1 MASANAPLSRGDLFV
16 RKATGLVRSW
26 SLFDAFIY
34 ATFSINLI
42 TLGLYIFSFTYFI
55 PASNLIAAIVISA
68 LFVLFEVIVYG
79 AMIAVMPRTGAD
91 YVWQSRIFGGAAGFI
106 LAVTGWWFI
115 LWYWIPLYAQIMVYE
130 VLAPILGILGL
141 RDAALWFSSDNT
153 GLFIACLIVIAF
165 VTLYV
170 AIGLR
175 TYARLQKI
183 CFYGGMIGLLI
194 VIGLLLSTTPERFAP
209 VFDHAMTTMWGAPAN
224 AYQNTIAAGGLTAD
238 VMPPLTRIPLLPT
251 LLLIPYVVFF
261 NLWPNW
267 GATLYG
273 EVKGASD
280 FRRNIYSMGGALIV
294 TTVLALALLGA
305 IAKGIGWDFYHAA
318 NAAFWNKAYDTTGTA
333 AAPPLPIFPYPVMLI
348 SYLIGSPVIQLAIVL
363 LVSLWFWGWAGTVF
377 LSSTRVIFAAAFDRV
392 LPEKVA
398 EVHPRF
404 RTPIYAL
411 LLMTLPSIIVSAL
424 WAYLPIFRTLVLDAT
439 LVIAVTYLGT
449 ALAATFLPY
458 IKPDLYRASPIY
470 KYRIA
475 GLPLITVSG
484 AIFSLFLIFNLYLW
498 FKDAVYGVNNGTSL
512 LFMGAMY
519 LLAIVIYFGS
529 KLLRRREGIDLSMV
543 YKEIPVD

>member
-1 MASANAPLSRGDLFV
+1 MAGAKASPRSGDLFV

-26 SLFDAFIY
+26 SLIDAFIY

-55 PASNLIAAIVISA
+55 PAGNLVAAIVISG
-68 LFVLFEVIVYG
+68 LFVLFEVIVYA

-91 YVWQSRIFGGAAGFI
+91 YVWQSRIFGGGVGFI

-130 VLAPILGILGL
+130 VLAPVLGLLGL
-141 RDAALWFSSDNT
+141 RDVALWFSGDNT
-153 GLFIACLIVIAF
+153 GLFLACLIVIAF

-175 TYARLQKI
+175 TYARIQKF
-183 CFYGGMIGLLI
+183 CFYGGLLGLLI
-194 VIGLLLSTTPERFAP
+194 VIGLLFSSSPQRFETA
-209 VFDHAMTTMWGAPAN
+209 FNSQATAIWGAPAD
-224 AYQNTIAAGGLTAD
+224 AYRGTIAAAGLAD
-238 VMPPLTRIPLLPT
+238 DAVPPLTRIPLLPT

-280 FRRNIYSMGGALIV
+280 FRRNVYSMGGALV
-294 TTVLALALLGA
+294 FTTVLALILLAA
-305 IAKGIGWDFYHAA
+305 IARGIGWDFYHAA
-318 NAAFWNKAYDTTGTA
+318 SAAFWNKAYDTAGTVP
-333 AAPPLPIFPYPVMLI
+333 APPLPVFPYPVMLA
-348 SYLIGSPVIQLAIVL
+348 SYLVGNRLLQLVIVL
-363 LVSLWFWGWAGTVF
+363 LLSLWFWGWAGTAF

-398 EVHPRF
+398 EVDPRF

-411 LLMTLPSIIVSAL
+411 LLMTLPSIVVSAL

-439 LVIAVTYLGT
+439 LVIAVTYLGS
-449 ALAATFLPY
+449 ALAATLLPY
-458 IKPDLYRASPIY
+458 VKPDLYRASPIFQ
-470 KYRIA
+470 YRIA
-475 GLPLITVSG
+475 GLPMITVVGALFSG
-484 AIFSLFLIFNLYLW
+484 FLLFNLYLW
-498 FKDAVYGVNNGTSL
+498 FKDAIYGVNNGTSL
-512 LFMGAMY
+512 VFMGAMY
-519 LLAIVIYFGS
+519 LLAIAIYVTS
-529 KLLRRREGIDLSMV
+529 KAVRRRSGIDLSMV

>member
-1 MASANAPLSRGDLFV
+1 MASANAPVNRGELFV

-42 TLGLYIFSFTYFI
+42 TLGLYIFSFTYTI
-55 PASNLIAAIVISA
+55 PASNLVAAIVISA
-68 LFVLFEVIVYG
+68 LFVLFEVVVYG
-79 AMIAVMPRTGAD
+79 AMIAIMPRTGAD
-91 YVWQSRIFGGAAGFI
+91 YVWQSRIFGGAVGFI

-130 VLAPILGILGL
+130 VLAPVLGILGL
-141 RDAALWFSSDNT
+141 RDLALWFSSDNT
-153 GLFIACLIVIAF
+153 GLFLACLIVIGF

-175 TYARLQKI
+175 TYARIQKI
-183 CFYGGMIGLLI
+183 CFYGGMLGLLI

-209 VFDHAMTTMWGAPAN
+209 IFDHAATTMWGAPAN
-224 AYQNTIAAGGLTAD
+224 AYQNTLSAGGLTAD
-238 VMPPLTRIPLLPT
+238 TMPPLTNIPLLPT

-280 FRRNIYSMGGALIV
+280 FRRNIYSMGGALVV
-294 TTVLALALLGA
+294 TTILALILLAA

-318 NAAFWNKAYDTTGTA
+318 NAAFWNKAYDTTGA
-333 AAPPLPIFPYPVMLI
+333 LPAPPLPVFPYPVMLI
-348 SYLIGSPVIQLAIVL
+348 SYLVSSPVLQLGIVL
-363 LVSLWFWGWAGTVF
+363 LISLWFWGWAGTVF
-377 LSSTRVIFAAAFDRV
+377 LSSTRVIFAAAFDRI
-392 LPEKVA
+392 LPERVA
-398 EVHPRF
+398 EVDPRF
-404 RTPIYAL
+404 RTPVYAL
-411 LLMTLPSIIVSAL
+411 LLMTIPSIIVSAL
-424 WAYLPIFRTLVLDAT
+424 WAYLPIFRTLILDAT

-458 IKPDLYRASPIY
+458 IKPDLYRASPIA

-475 GLPLITVSG
+475 GLPMLTVVG
-484 AIFSLFLIFNLYLW
+484 AIFSLFLLFNLFLW
-498 FKDAVYGVNNGTSL
+498 FRDTIYGVNNSTSL

-519 LLAIVIYFGS
+519 LLAILIYVGARAV
-529 KLLRRREGIDLSMV
+529 RRRNGIDLSLV

>member
-1 MASANAPLSRGDLFV
+1 MASANAPVNRGELFV

-42 TLGLYIFSFTYFI
+42 TLGLYIFSFTYTI
-55 PASNLIAAIVISA
+55 PASNLVAAIVISA
-68 LFVLFEVIVYG
+68 LFVLFEVVVYG
-79 AMIAVMPRTGAD
+79 AMIAIMPRTGAD
-91 YVWQSRIFGGAAGFI
+91 YVWQSRIFGGAVGFI

-130 VLAPILGILGL
+130 VLAPVLGILGL
-141 RDAALWFSSDNT
+141 RDLALWFSSDNT
-153 GLFIACLIVIAF
+153 GLFLACLIVIGF

-175 TYARLQKI
+175 TYARIQKI
-183 CFYGGMIGLLI
+183 CFYGGMVGLLI

-209 VFDHAMTTMWGAPAN
+209 IFDQAATTMWGAPAN
-224 AYQNTIAAGGLTAD
+224 AYQNTLSVGGLTAD
-238 VMPPLTRIPLLPT
+238 TLPPLTQIPLLPT

-280 FRRNIYSMGGALIV
+280 FRRNMYSMGGALVV
-294 TTVLALALLGA
+294 TTILALILLAA

-318 NAAFWNKAYDTTGTA
+318 NAAFWNKAYDTTSA
-333 AAPPLPIFPYPVMLI
+333 LPAPPLPIFPYPVMLI
-348 SYLIGSPVIQLAIVL
+348 SYLVGSPVLQLGIVL
-363 LVSLWFWGWAGTVF
+363 LISLWFWGWAGTVF
-377 LSSTRVIFAAAFDRV
+377 LSSTRVIFAAAFDRI
-392 LPEKVA
+392 LPERVA
-398 EVHPRF
+398 EVDPRF
-404 RTPIYAL
+404 RTPVYAL
-411 LLMTLPSIIVSAL
+411 LLMTIPSIIVSAL
-424 WAYLPIFRTLVLDAT
+424 WAYLPIFRTLILDAT

-458 IKPDLYRASPIY
+458 IKPDLYRASPIA

-475 GLPLITVSG
+475 GLPMLTVVG
-484 AIFSLFLIFNLYLW
+484 AIFSLFLLFNLFLW
-498 FKDAVYGVNNGTSL
+498 FRDAIYGVNNSTSL

-519 LLAIVIYFGS
+519 LLAIIIYVVARAV
-529 KLLRRREGIDLSMV
+529 RRRNGIDLSLV

>member
-1 MASANAPLSRGDLFV
+1 MASANAPVNRGELFV

-42 TLGLYIFSFTYFI
+42 TLGLYIFSFTYTI
-55 PASNLIAAIVISA
+55 PASNLVAAIIISA
-68 LFVLFEVIVYG
+68 LFVLFEVVVYG
-79 AMIAVMPRTGAD
+79 AMIAIMPRTGAD
-91 YVWQSRIFGGAAGFI
+91 YVWQSRIFGGAVGFI

-130 VLAPILGILGL
+130 VLAPVLGILGL
-141 RDAALWFSSDNT
+141 RDLALWFSNDNT
-153 GLFIACLIVIAF
+153 GLFIACLIVIGF

-175 TYARLQKI
+175 TYARIQKI
-183 CFYGGMIGLLI
+183 CFYGGMLGLLI

-209 VFDHAMTTMWGAPAN
+209 IFDHATTTMWGAPAN
-224 AYQNTIAAGGLTAD
+224 AYQNTLTAGGLTAD
-238 VMPPLTRIPLLPT
+238 TLPPLTQIPLLPT

-294 TTVLALALLGA
+294 TTILALILLAA

-318 NAAFWNKAYDTTGTA
+318 NAAFWNKAYDTTGTLP
-333 AAPPLPIFPYPVMLI
+333 APPLPIFPYPVMLI
-348 SYLIGSPVIQLAIVL
+348 SYLVSSPVLQLGIVL
-363 LVSLWFWGWAGTVF
+363 LISLWFWGWAGTVF
-377 LSSTRVIFAAAFDRV
+377 LSSTRVIFAAAFDRI
-392 LPEKVA
+392 LPERVA
-398 EVHPRF
+398 EVDPRF
-404 RTPIYAL
+404 RTPVYAL
-411 LLMTLPSIIVSAL
+411 LLMTIPSIIVSAL
-424 WAYLPIFRTLVLDAT
+424 WAYLPIFRTLILDAT

-458 IKPDLYRASPIY
+458 IKPDLYRASPIA
-470 KYRIA
+470 KYQIA
-475 GLPLITVSG
+475 GLPMLTVVG
-484 AIFSLFLIFNLYLW
+484 AIFSLFLLFNLFLW
-498 FKDAVYGVNNGTSL
+498 FRDAIYGVNNSTSL

-519 LLAIVIYFGS
+519 LLAILIYVGARAV
-529 KLLRRREGIDLSMV
+529 RRRNGIDLSLV